1 MKVYSY
7 RHRQVG
13 LLFGIVAVTVLIG
26 GLILVRTLSLH
37 GEQYS
42 WLMVGLP
49 VVITVA
55 TLALFSVLE
64 ISIDERALT
73 WRFLPVFIT
82 KSVSLADIL
91 EAKPTRTSF
100 IYGWGIHYTD
110 RGWLYNVSGL
120 DAVHVRMRDGK
131 QFMLGTDEPA
141 ELANAIN
148 RGKKTAVKTF

>member
-1 MKVYSY
+1 MTHSY

-13 LLFGIVAVTVLIG
+13 TFT
-26 GLILVRTLSLH
+26 GLIALGVLVVGLVLVRTLSLR

-42 WLMVGLP
+42 FLIVGLP
-49 VVITVA
+49 LVITMV

-64 ISIDERALT
+64 ISVDAQRLV
-73 WRFLPVFIT
+73 WRFPPFIT
-82 KSVSLADIL
+82 KSVTLAQVA

-120 DAVHVRMRDGK
+120 GAVHIRLKDGK
-131 QFMLGTDEPA
+131 QFMLGSDEPA
-141 ELANAIN
+141 ALAEAIN
-148 RGKKTAVKTF
+148 RSVAGLQGITPQ

>member
-1 MKVYSY
+1 MTAYSY

-13 LLFGIVAVTVLIG
+13 LLFGIIAVTILVG
-26 GLILVRTLSLH
+26 GLILVRTLSFRA
-37 GEQYS
+37 EQPT

-49 VVITVA
+49 VAITVA
-55 TLALFSVLE
+55 TLGLFSVLE
-64 ISIDERALT
+64 ISIDAQHLT

-82 KSVSLADIL
+82 KSVLLADIL

-120 DAVHVRMRDGK
+120 GAVHIRMRNGK
-131 QFMLGTDEPA
+131 QFMLGTDQPA
-141 ELANAIN
+141 ALADAIN
-148 RGKKTAVKTF
+148 RSRNSLPLA